1 MIAPMLSKATDL
13 VPSSKD
19 YIYEI
24 KLDGQRTIA
33 EVGRKSLLL
42 YTRSFQKVTE
52 RYPELNELH
61 ECLQGKTA
69 ILDGEIVAL
78 LDGIPSFGLLQQ
90 RMGLRP
96 GMQVIHMMQQVP
108 ILYYAFDILQY
119 NGKSL
124 LRTPLIERKDILVE
138 VLAANDTIKILPHFD
153 SRDRTIRM
161 AREYGYE
168 GVVAKKKQSPYI
180 SGQRTDFWLK
190 QKFEQVDSFV
200 IAGWMEGGR
209 SRKFGALLVAK
220 YNKKNL
226 QYVGRVGTG
235 FNDAMIKLLLEAF
248 EDYSCAKAMVVDPPR
263 FPGKVHWL
271 KPQFVADVKFREWTF
286 GEFLRAPVFT
296 GLRTDLRPLDCKL

>member
-1 MIAPMLSKATDL
+1 MISPMLSKATSTL
-13 VPSSKD
+13 PSTKD

-42 YTRSFQKVTE
+42 YTRSFQKVTD
-52 RYPELNELH
+52 RYPELKDLH
-61 ECLQGKTA
+61 ECLGGSSA

-96 GMQVIHMMQQVP
+96 GTQVIQMMQQVP

-124 LRTPLIERKDILVE
+124 MKTPLIERKAILQKAVHP
-138 VLAANDTIKILPHFD
+138 NDTIKILPYFD
-153 SRDRTIRM
+153 SRDRTIRT
-161 AREYGYE
+161 AQEYGYE
-168 GVVAKKKQSPYI
+168 GVVAKKKQSTYI

-190 QKFEQVDSFV
+190 QKFQQVDSFV

-220 YNKKNL
+220 YNKKSL

-235 FNDAMIKLLLEAF
+235 FNETMIRLLLEAF
-248 EDYSCAKAMVVDPPR
+248 ENCSCAKPMISDAPR
-263 FPGKVHWL
+263 FRGKVHWL
-271 KPQFVADVKFREWTF
+271 KPKYIAEVKFTEWTF
-286 GEFLRAPVFT
+286 EKFLRAPVFV
-296 GLRTDLRPLDCKL
+296 GLRPDLKPLDCKL